1 MPPQGFP
8 LGSAICLR
16 GDHFQRVQQLQR
28 HSEAAAPVL
37 PGWVKRRFQHLRKQ
51 QQGAFNRARL
61 LQNIAFI
68 TFSLSCPCLPSLS
81 AGEQVA
87 LDDLRR
93 RHFGFCTAAYHT
105 SFGRDQLE

>member
-1 MPPQGFP
+1 MPPPGFP

-51 QQGAFNRARL
+51 QQGAF
-61 LQNIAFI
+61 IK
-68 TFSLSCPCLPSLS
+68 FSLSCPCLPSLS